1 MSSNTSSKKK
11 WTRRAFLIAGGVA
24 GTGLVVGV
32 AGMSFLNKRI
42 KKYTGRGMG
51 EGASL
56 NAWIRIAPDNTVTLA
71 IPRAE
76 MGQGV
81 YTSLPMMIAEE
92 LEVSMDKLKVIHP
105 QPESPYANLFM
116 LTNKEPNL
124 FKGTSFDEKL
134 YSFLTIIGTGG
145 STSISDGFNNMRYAG
160 ATSREMLKEAAAKR
174 WGVSR
179 ANCGAENGH
188 VINNDSGEKLSY
200 GELAAEA
207 AGIELSDLPEL
218 KNKAEWKIMGKAV
231 KRLDTPA
238 KVDGTAEFGMD
249 VRIDGMVYAAVRQP
263 SVIGGKITALTN
275 EEDILAKK
283 GVKKVVTTDNWVAVV
298 ADNTWR
304 AKNAAL
310 SLKLEEDAQ
319 GNDKISSESIA
330 GMIEESLASTP
341 IAVVEEEGNVS
352 EAMKG
357 GLLEARYEVPYL
369 AHATM
374 EPMNCTALVEGDK
387 ATVWVGSQASSVT
400 QTAVS
405 ETTGIPKENITVHT
419 TYLGGGFGRRGE
431 TEYIRMAAAIA
442 QKMPGT
448 PVKAVFSR
456 EDDMRNDMYRP
467 AVASTFKASITS
479 DGEIEAWDNKM
490 VLQSVSNSSMKRMM
504 PSMAPEPKDDVAST
518 EGARELPYHMA
529 NRRVSLGD
537 IALPIQ
543 VGYWRSVGSSQN
555 AFFTECFMDECAEA
569 AGQDPY
575 EFRRSKLD
583 AHPRFKK
590 ALEKVAEISKWTEA
604 PEEGVFR
611 GIALHKSFG
620 SIVAEVAEIRQ
631 LGEKEFKIENFYAT
645 IDCGTYVHPDI
656 VKAQVEGAIIF
667 GLSAALYGEITWKGG
682 AVQQYNFPQYEMVR
696 MKVAPTTQVHIMEN
710 DEYPSGVGEPGL
722 PPAAPALVNA
732 IYAATGERIRSL
744 PLSKH
749 GYKFV

>member
-51 EGASL
+51 DGASL

-81 YTSLPMMIAEE
+81 YTALPMMIAEE

-116 LTNKEPNL
+116 LTQKEPNL

-179 ANCGAENGH
+179 SNCGAENGY
-188 VINNDSGEKLSY
+188 VINNDSGEKLTY

-207 AGIELSDLPEL
+207 AGIELPDLPEL
-218 KNKAEWKIMGKAV
+218 KNKAKWKIMGKPV
-231 KRLDTPA
+231 KRLDTPG
-238 KVDGTAEFGMD
+238 KVNGTAEFGMD

-319 GNDKISSESIA
+319 GNDNISSESIA
-330 GMIEESLASTP
+330 DMIETSLGTTP
-341 IAVVEEEGNVS
+341 IAVVEEEGNVGG
-352 EAMKG
+352 ALKG
-357 GLLEARYEVPYL
+357 EVLEALYEVPYL

-467 AVASTFKASITS
+467 AVASAFKAVVSS

-490 VLQSVSNSSMKRMM
+490 VLQSVSNSSMSRMM
-504 PSMAPEPKDDVAST
+504 PSMAPEPKDDTAST

-543 VGYWRSVGSSQN
+543 VGFWRSVGSSQN

-590 ALEKVAEISKWTEA
+590 ALEKVAEISKWTSA

-620 SIVAEVAEIRQ
+620 SIVAEVAEIRKM
-631 LGEKEFKIENFYAT
+631 GEKEFKIENFYAT

-732 IYAATGERIRSL
+732 LYAATGERIRSL

-749 GYKFV
+749 GFTFV